1 VSLFGELRRRNV
13 FKVGV
18 AYVVVAWIIIQIA
31 DVLAPQLNLPEWTP
45 RMITFIVLLG
55 FPVSLVMAWAL
66 ELTPQG
72 VRKAGGSNIPV
83 YSFAAVLAAISVYW
97 YFGGA
102 FESVTEPNGEIAIA
116 VIPFRNVSLD
126 EANDPFTIGLHDDLI
141 AQLLR
146 IRSLRTIPV
155 TSVLRYRDT
164 DMRIPEIA
172 SELGVTA
179 VVEGGVQKIGNI
191 VRINVTLIDAASEE
205 PLWTGSYDDELSA
218 TDYFE
223 FQSNTAAAIA
233 NALQA
238 TLTQDD
244 ERRLSAIPTNNL
256 EALEAYFTGKQ
267 LTDQATSEA
276 IESAIQEFERAIDLD
291 EDFALAHAGLG
302 YAWLIIPWY
311 SATVDPEDSRDSSQ
325 AAIAEALRLDGE
337 LPSGLAFQGWSKM
350 VHEYDWELAGQFLNE
365 ALQLQNNNSD
375 VLHRLSHV
383 MSWQGRHAEAI
394 AFARQAVEI
403 DPYSP
408 LMKMNLAY
416 ILMDDGRF
424 EEAAIYRDLTLK
436 LRPNYTELWQNTWM
450 TFLRAGEFDNATEA
464 LVNWAAGTGRDVDK
478 ARQLGG
484 ILEQSQSTG
493 EMAQFPE
500 DLLKDLSIGQENL
513 AQVYS
518 AGGDAN
524 SAIRELRIALDQ
536 RVGSRSVL
544 SMKINPLYDIIE
556 DDFRFIE
563 MLRERR
569 RKRRWTKQLVLRYA
583 STDAYGAML

>member
-1 VSLFGELRRRNV
+1 VSFFGELKRRNV
-13 FKVGV
+13 FKVGI
-18 AYVVVAWIIIQIA
+18 AYVAVAWLIIQIA
-31 DVLAPQLNLPEWTP
+31 DVLAPQLSLPEWTP

-55 FPVSLVMAWAL
+55 FPVALVMAWAL

-72 VRKAGGSNIPV
+72 VRKASGSNMPV
-83 YSFAAVLAAISVYW
+83 YGFAAMLAVISVYW

-102 FESVTEPNGEIAIA
+102 VESVTESHGEIAIA

-126 EANDPFTIGLHDDLI
+126 DANDPFTIGLHDDLI

-179 VVEGGVQKIGNI
+179 IVEGGVQKIGNI

-218 TDYFE
+218 ADYFD
-223 FQSNTAAAIA
+223 FQSKTASAIA

-244 ERRLSAIPTNNL
+244 ERRLRAIPTDNL

-267 LTDQATSEA
+267 LVDQATGEA
-276 IESAIQEFERAIDLD
+276 LESAIQQYDRAITLD
-291 EDFALAHAGLG
+291 PEFALAHAGLG
-302 YAWLIIPWY
+302 YAWLVIPWY
-311 SATVDPEDSRDSSQ
+311 SATVDPELSRDASQ
-325 AAIAEALRLDGE
+325 AAIARALELDRE
-337 LPSGLAFQGWSKM
+337 LPSGLAFLGWSKM
-350 VHEYDWELAGQFLNE
+350 VHEYDWVAAERLLRRALELQE
-365 ALQLQNNNSD
+365 NNGD
-375 VLHRLSHV
+375 ILHRLSHV
-383 MSWQGRHAEAI
+383 MSWQGRHADAI
-394 AFARQAVEI
+394 AFARQASEI

-424 EEAAIYRDLTLK
+424 DEAAIFRDLTLD
-436 LRPNYTELWQNTWM
+436 LRPSYTELWQNAWM

-464 LVNWAAGTGRDVDK
+464 LVKWAAGTGRDVDK
-478 ARQLGG
+478 ARQLGRM
-484 ILEQSQSTG
+484 LEQSQSTG

-500 DLLKDLSIGQENL
+500 NLLTDLTIGQENL
-513 AQVYS
+513 AQVYA
-518 AGGDAN
+518 AGGDAD
-524 SAIRELRIALDQ
+524 SAIGELRFALDQ

-544 SMKINPLYDIIE
+544 SMKINPLYDFIRE
-556 DDFRFIE
+556 DFRFIE
-563 MLRERR
+563 MLRE
-569 RKRRWTKQLVLRYA
+569 TNQYSGGPAATL
-583 STDAYGAML
+583 

>member
-1 VSLFGELRRRNV
+1 MSLFSELSRRNV
-13 FKVGV
+13 VKVSI
-18 AYVVVAWIIIQIA
+18 AYVAVAWIIIQTA
-31 DVLAPQLNLPEWTP
+31 DVLAPQLSLPEWTP

-72 VRKAGGSNIPV
+72 VRKSGGSNMPV
-83 YSFAAVLAAISVYW
+83 YGLAVVLAAISVYW

-102 FESVTEPNGEIAIA
+102 VDSVTEPRGEIAIA

-141 AQLLR
+141 SQLLR

-164 DMRIPEIA
+164 DMRISEIA
-172 SELGVTA
+172 DELDVTA
-179 VVEGGVQKIGNI
+179 AVEGSVQKIGDI

-205 PLWTGSYDDELSA
+205 PLWNDSYNGELSA

-223 FQSNTAAAIA
+223 FQSNTASEIA

-244 ERRLSAIPTNNL
+244 ERRLSAIPTTNL

-267 LTDQATSEA
+267 LVDQATGEA
-276 IESAIQEFERAIDLD
+276 IESAIQQYDLAIRLD
-291 EDFALAHAGLG
+291 PNFALAHAGLG
-302 YAWLIIPWY
+302 YAWLIMPWY
-311 SATVDPEDSRDSSQ
+311 SATVEPDVSRVSSQ
-325 AAIAEALRLDGE
+325 TAIAEALRLEPE
-337 LPSGLAFQGWSKM
+337 LPSGLAFLGWSKM
-350 VHEYDWELAGQFLNE
+350 VHDYDWASAVQLLNRALELQP
-365 ALQLQNNNSD
+365 NNGD

-383 MSWQGRHAEAI
+383 MSWQGNHAEAI
-394 AFARQAVEI
+394 AFAQQAAEI

-424 EEAAIYRDLTLK
+424 AEAAIYRDQTLE

-493 EMAQFPE
+493 EIAQFPE
-500 DLLKDLSIGQENL
+500 NLLKDLTIGQENL
-513 AQVYS
+513 AQVYA
-518 AGGDAN
+518 AGGDTN
-524 SAIRELRIALDQ
+524 STISELRIALDK
-536 RVGSRSVL
+536 RAGSRSVL
-544 SMKINPLYDIIE
+544 SMRINPLYDFIR
-556 DDFRFIE
+556 DDSRFIE
-563 MLRERR
+563 MLRDSN
-569 RKRRWTKQLVLRYA
+569 QY
-583 STDAYGAML
+583 SGGAAATL